1 MMDKADHQKLLAIG
15 SRALHYFVVVADV
28 KSFSKAA
35 QTLGISQPALSKQIR
50 HLETHLNTEILR
62 RHWRGVDLTED
73 GKRLYDQV
81 VYLEKGFLDLSND
94 LGARAHTLTGKIA
107 LSVTPSSIR
116 TILEVLSKFKRENPD
131 VTYVVR
137 EGYSDSAR
145 SLLEMGHVDIAIFP
159 TYNVTEIAR
168 TDLKIIP
175 ILTEPACIVGAKFE
189 TAKKALT
196 FEEVV
201 RMPLIL
207 PCRGNGLRTLVDSI
221 AAGKGLAVRC
231 VIETDGA
238 DLLKAFALNG
248 MGYSFLPANA
258 VAEEIRRGELR
269 ALPIVAP
276 EVRRTFVAAV
286 HARRGLSK
294 AAQTL
299 FSRIVKEL
307 GNAAMAGRWTNARS
321 AMSDASDT
329 VNSDKPNTRGRRG

>member
-1 MMDKADHQKLLAIG
+1 MDKASHQRLLAIG

-50 HLETHLNTEILR
+50 HLESHLNTEILR

-81 VYLEKGFLDLSND
+81 VVLEKGFLDLSND
-94 LGARAHTLTGKIA
+94 LGARAHTLTGSVA

-116 TILEVLSKFKRENPD
+116 TILEVLSRFKRDNPE
-131 VTYVVR
+131 VSFVVR
-137 EGYSDSAR
+137 EGYSDAAR

-168 TDLKIIP
+168 TDLKIVP
-175 ILTEPACIVGAKFE
+175 ILTEPACIVGAKFDI
-189 TAKKALT
+189 AKTALT

-207 PCRGNGLRTLVDSI
+207 PCRGNGLRTVIDSI

-231 VIETDGA
+231 VIETDGV
-238 DLLKAFALNG
+238 DLLKAFALSG

-258 VAEEIRRGELR
+258 AAEEIRRGELK
-269 ALPIVAP
+269 ALPIIAP

-294 AAQTL
+294 AARTL
-299 FSRIVKEL
+299 FSQIVQEM
-307 GNAAMAGRWTNARS
+307 GNAAIAGRWTNARS
-321 AMSDASDT
+321 AMVGDSGMAG
-329 VNSDKPNTRGRRG
+329 SDKPNSRGRKT